1 VKRSSSIIVLMS
13 LALLAG
19 HAQAAAAPGATGKIG
34 VVNTNALLGQSPQ
47 VIAARQAL
55 ETEFLPEDKAIQA
68 LATNLRTRE
77 EAFQK
82 DAATM
87 SAAARSTA
95 ERALSDGYVDLQARQ
110 KKLEDNLKARSAE
123 EDEKLQRVVLEEVQ
137 KYARSNGFDLV
148 LSAGVLYANAALDI
162 TAPVL
167 EALKARAANPAAAAP
182 ATP

>member
-1 VKRSSSIIVLMS
+1 MS

-19 HAQAAAAPGATGKIG
+19 HAHAATAPGVTGKIG
-34 VVNTNALLGQSPQ
+34 VVNTNRLLGESPQ
-47 VIAARQAL
+47 VLTARQAL
-55 ETEFLPEDKAIQA
+55 ESEFGPEDRAIQK
-68 LATNLRTRE
+68 LANDLRTRE
-77 EAFQK
+77 EAYNK

-87 SAAARSTA
+87 TVAQRSTA
-95 ERALSDGYVDLQARQ
+95 ERALSDGYTDLQARQ

-137 KYARSNGFDLV
+137 KYARANGFDLI
-148 LSAGVLYANAALDI
+148 LSAGVLYAASALDI

-167 EALKARAANPAAAAP
+167 EALKSRTAGAPAAAP

>member
-1 VKRSSSIIVLMS
+1 MKRSSFIVLMS

-19 HAQAAAAPGATGKIG
+19 HAHAAAAAGATGKIG
-34 VVNTNALLGQSPQ
+34 VVNTNRLLGESPQ
-47 VIAARQAL
+47 VLAARQAL
-55 ETEFLPEDKAIQA
+55 ETEFLPEDRAIQA
-68 LATNLRTRE
+68 LATSLRTRE
-77 EAFQK
+77 EAFNK

-87 SAAARSTA
+87 SVAARSTA
-95 ERALSDGYVDLQARQ
+95 ERALSDGYIDLQARQ

-137 KYARSNGFDLV
+137 KYARANGFDLV
-148 LSAGVLYANAALDI
+148 LSAGVLYAATALDI

-167 EALKARAANPAAAAP
+167 EALKARAGTPAAAAP